1 MTTKDIQ
8 SLINA
13 RADKKLKE
21 NLKKISNL
29 LYNGEGYQLLRDIS
43 VNIGTAEKPKNIG
56 LAFILSDS
64 GLESQIIEKNTERY
78 REQEIEEFLAKVDS
92 LREDVDTFLD
102 SRSYD

>member
-43 VNIGTAEKPKNIG
+43 VNIGTAEKPKNVA
-56 LAFILSDS
+56 LAFLLSDS
-64 GLESQIIEKNTERY
+64 GFERQIIEKNTERY
-78 REQEIEEFLAKVDS
+78 REQETKEFLSKVDS